1 MSTRC
6 QCAYINVLQGCNG
19 PVGVFQLWAQVGHTI
34 KQVLPFTAQALG
46 LQMQKI
52 RDNMHESQTTCFIF
66 LLFRS
71 EFINLQFSH
80 RYVQVLPQQ
89 VIGLLGPSMCLQKA
103 SKQEGKYVIHL
114 FSALIELIQNP

>member
-1 MSTRC
+1 MKVKRC
-6 QCAYINVLQGCNG
+6 VSFL
-19 PVGVFQLWAQVGHTI
+19 
-34 KQVLPFTAQALG
+34 
-46 LQMQKI
+46 
-52 RDNMHESQTTCFIF
+52 